1 MMGCHHISHLDD
13 TRFMARTTSQIVLL
27 FSLNMKKK
35 VNSLLTYFQAT
46 KKYNYKIKIWCI
58 LDFKYRD
65 NDILDDI
72 FFLILRQQQIRMIPL
87 GYWYNGQN
95 PFFNN

>member
-1 MMGCHHISHLDD
+1 MKMMGCHHISHLDD

-46 KKYNYKIKIWCI
+46 KKYNYKIKI
-58 LDFKYRD
+58 
-65 NDILDDI
+65 
-72 FFLILRQQQIRMIPL
+72 
-87 GYWYNGQN
+87 
-95 PFFNN
+95 